1 MEDVEYT
8 YNEAITIAEKRHYGE
23 NYKKFII
30 NLDKNIKKQV
40 MEKLPKKYAYMYRG
54 ILFNLVKK
62 FKNKMIINININK
75 ISYLDNKIDVDVK
88 IFSLCGT
95 YNKNYIINLELSY

>member
-1 MEDVEYT
+1 MNDVEYAF
-8 YNEAITIAEKRHYGE
+8 NNAITLQEQKDNGE
-23 NYKKFII
+23 NYKNFII

-75 ISYLDNKIDVDVK
+75 IYYLDNKIDVDVK